1 MRGIC
6 NCQDESRRTWYGR
19 SRRGAYLEAGRTKK
33 DGEERGEARK
43 KKRAAARKRA
53 GRRRRMWW
61 WAHHD
66 AAVDHMTAARR
77 RYLREALDLI
87 AGGVTATASTEVGP
101 VRQGVGPTCNS
112 GTTCHGWLSRSRG
125 GVWKWSRVVVQ

>member
-1 MRGIC
+1 M
-6 NCQDESRRTWYGR
+6 SRDPDGEC
-19 SRRGAYLEAGRTKK
+19 SLEAGRAKK

-66 AAVDHMTAARR
+66 DAVDHMTAAD
-77 RYLREALDLI
+77 A
-87 AGGVTATASTEVGP
+87 ATYEK
-101 VRQGVGPTCNS
+101 
-112 GTTCHGWLSRSRG
+112 HWI
-125 GVWKWSRVVVQ
+125 